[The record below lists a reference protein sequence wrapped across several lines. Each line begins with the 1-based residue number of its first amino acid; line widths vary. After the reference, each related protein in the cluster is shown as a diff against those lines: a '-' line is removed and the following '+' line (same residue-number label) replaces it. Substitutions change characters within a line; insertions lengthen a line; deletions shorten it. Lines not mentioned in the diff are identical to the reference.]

1 MTYRTLEGIRHEI
14 DRYRQ
19 PGPNFKTWRAI
30 TALPQ
35 FHGVSFATLRAVYY
49 GREPQTPDVR
59 RALGLPVTVPV
70 AVCENCGMPHLR
82 KTCPNRA
89 KPPRQPRYRPTVRE
103 VRGYAALVLALL
115 IGDPR

>member
-35 FHGVSFATLRAVYY
+35 FSGVSFATLRAVYY

-59 RALGLPVTVPV
+59 RALGLPVTAPVP
-70 AVCENCGMPHLR
+70 VCENCGEPHVR
-82 KTCPNRA
+82 KTCPNKAKTTGKPRRRA
-89 KPPRQPRYRPTVRE
+89 TLRTERLLTW
-103 VRGYAALVLALL
+103 AVLALL
-115 IGDPR
+115 HGANR